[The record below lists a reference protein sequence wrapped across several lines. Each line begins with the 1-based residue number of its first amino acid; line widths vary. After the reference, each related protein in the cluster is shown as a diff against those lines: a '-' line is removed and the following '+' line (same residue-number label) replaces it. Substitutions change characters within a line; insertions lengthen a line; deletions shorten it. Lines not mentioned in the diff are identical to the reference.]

1 MMGLWIVPV
10 LLVSLGLTVALE
22 EGFGW
27 LTGVRDRWDI
37 LLVLLVNLLT
47 NPAVVFLYYVNC
59 LYLGWNR
66 TVITVGLEAAAIAV
80 EAVCYKTA
88 AGNIRHPWL
97 FSIGAN
103 LVSFTLGAMIT
114 RYI

>member
-1 MMGLWIVPV
+1 M
-10 LLVSLGLTVALE
+10 
-22 EGFGW
+22 
-27 LTGVRDRWDI
+27 

-47 NPAVVFLYYVNC
+47 NPAVVFLYHVNC

-80 EAVCYKTA
+80 EAVCYKAA

-103 LVSFTLGAMIT
+103 LFSFTLGAVIT

>member
-27 LTGVRDRWDI
+27 LTGVRDPWDI

-66 TVITVGLEAAAIAV
+66 TVITVGLEAAQLQWKRCAIRPRQGT
-80 EAVCYKTA
+80 Y
-88 AGNIRHPWL
+88 GIP
-97 FSIGAN
+97 G
-103 LVSFTLGAMIT
+103 SFRLARTCFPL
-114 RYI
+114 RWER

>member
-10 LLVSLGLTVALE
+10 LLVSLGLTAALE

-27 LTGVRDRWDI
+27 DM

-47 NPAVVFLYYVNC
+47 NPAVVFLYHVNC
-59 LYLGWNR
+59 LYLDWNR

-80 EAVCYKTA
+80 EAVCYKAA

-103 LVSFTLGAMIT
+103 LFSFTLGAVIT

>member
-10 LLVSLGLTVALE
+10 LLVSLGLTAALE

-27 LTGVRDRWDI
+27 LAGVRDRWDM

-47 NPAVVFLYYVNC
+47 NPAVVFLYHVNC

-88 AGNIRHPWL
+88 AL
-97 FSIGAN
+97 FDWREPVFLYVGSGDYTIHLSVGQ
-103 LVSFTLGAMIT
+103 
-114 RYI
+114 R

>member
-1 MMGLWIVPV
+1 MC
-10 LLVSLGLTVALE
+10 SS
-22 EGFGW
+22 
-27 LTGVRDRWDI
+27 D

-47 NPAVVFLYYVNC
+47 NPAVVFLYHVNC

-88 AGNIRHPWL
+88 AGNIRHPGL

-103 LVSFTLGAMIT
+103 LFSFTLGAVIT

>member
-27 LTGVRDRWDI
+27 LTGVRDRWDM

-47 NPAVVFLYYVNC
+47 NPEVFF
-59 LYLGWNR
+59 
-66 TVITVGLEAAAIAV
+66 
-80 EAVCYKTA
+80 
-88 AGNIRHPWL
+88 L
-97 FSIGAN
+97 F
-103 LVSFTLGAMIT
+103 
-114 RYI
+114 

>member
-10 LLVSLGLTVALE
+10 LLVSLGLTAALE

-27 LTGVRDRWDI
+27 LAGVRDRWDM

-47 NPAVVFLYYVNC
+47 NPAVVFLYHVNC

-66 TVITVGLEAAAIAV
+66 TVITVGREAAAIAV

-103 LVSFTLGAMIT
+103 LFSFTLGAVIT

>member
-27 LTGVRDRWDI
+27 LTGVRDPWDI

-47 NPAVVFLYYVNC
+47 NPAVVFLY
-59 LYLGWNR
+59 
-66 TVITVGLEAAAIAV
+66 
-80 EAVCYKTA
+80 
-88 AGNIRHPWL
+88 
-97 FSIGAN
+97 
-103 LVSFTLGAMIT
+103 
-114 RYI
+114 

>member
-10 LLVSLGLTVALE
+10 LLVSLGLTAALE

-27 LTGVRDRWDI
+27 LAGVRERWDM

-59 LYLGWNR
+59 LYLGFNR
-66 TVITVGLEAAAIAV
+66 TVITVGLEAAIAV
-80 EAVCYKTA
+80 EAACYKAA

-103 LVSFTLGAMIT
+103 LVSFTLGAVIT

>member
-27 LTGVRDRWDI
+27 LTGVRDPWDI

-59 LYLGWNR
+59 LY
-66 TVITVGLEAAAIAV
+66 
-80 EAVCYKTA
+80 
-88 AGNIRHPWL
+88 P
-97 FSIGAN
+97 
-103 LVSFTLGAMIT
+103 VSYTHLTLPTKA
-114 RYI
+114 